1 MFKKLQTAFK
11 QLGATMVVEMSCFT
25 AVALE
30 LAYQEFKSKYVA
42 VNGHKI
48 ENYIATKGTNCE
60 EEEKKEPMAAVAG
73 QKFYKKEHQM
83 PIIASECPG
92 WVCYAEKRVGDLAL
106 PFMSK
111 TKSPQQLCGILSKL
125 YLAKKSKLELED
137 ESVSE
142 VD

>member
-1 MFKKLQTAFK
+1 
-11 QLGATMVVEMSCFT
+11 
-25 AVALE
+25 
-30 LAYQEFKSKYVA
+30 
-42 VNGHKI
+42 
-48 ENYIATKGTNCE
+48 
-60 EEEKKEPMAAVAG
+60 
-73 QKFYKKEHQM
+73 M

-125 YLAKKSKLELED
+125 YLAKKSMLELED
-137 ESVSE
+137 DSVSE